1 MKPGYLSNFRIHL
14 LFFLLTAC
22 STARINISVL
32 QPAKIALPAT
42 IQRVSLFPG
51 AGIPDPPGVFDS
63 ISHIGLTPDYNFN
76 RIKRG
81 YMEGV
86 YEIMSASPRFKR
98 VVLSDSSFENLLTT
112 GVLTWDE
119 LRQVCSHDSTEAVL
133 LLKKA
138 ISIDS
143 ISFIDND
150 SYDATEYRIINF
162 TKWQFYEPF
171 AERSSEELKIYDTNY
186 FEHKIYRRN
195 IKVDPRDVPALLYDA
210 CHNTGTRLG
219 KQICP
224 AWKDTLRIL
233 FKGPG
238 DALKQAYSLAK
249 NNQWHQAGAIW
260 DDLANGADQKQAS
273 RAAFNLALAWE
284 QDDDIKQAVEWI
296 SYADSLK
303 HTGKTKAYRAILEHR
318 LKNKQELDHQM
329 TGNN

>member
-1 MKPGYLSNFRIHL
+1 MKPRYLFNFRIPL

-63 ISHIGLTPDYNFN
+63 ISHIGLTPDYNYN

-81 YMEGV
+81 YIEGV

-138 ISIDS
+138 VSMDSIDY
-143 ISFIDND
+143 IE
-150 SYDATEYRIINF
+150 YDTYNATQYRIINL

-171 AERSSEELKIYDTNY
+171 AERTSEELKICDTIY
-186 FEHKIYRRN
+186 FEHKIYRWN
-195 IKVDPRDVPALLYDA
+195 IKIDPRDIPSLLYDA
-210 CHNTGTRLG
+210 CHNTGIRLG
-219 KQICP
+219 NQICP
-224 AWKDTLRIL
+224 VWKDTLRVMY
-233 FKGPG
+233 KGPG
-238 DALKQAYSLAK
+238 ASLKQACSFAK

-260 DDLANGADQKQAS
+260 NDLANSTDHKQAS
-273 RAAFNLALAWE
+273 RASFNLALAWE
-284 QDDDIKQAVEWI
+284 QDDNIEQAVEWI
-296 SYADSLK
+296 NYADSLA
-303 HTGKTKAYRAILEHR
+303 HTQKTKTYKKILKNR
-318 LKNKQELDHQM
+318 LKNKQVLDHQI